1 MSSGGRRSSANG
13 SYLVV
18 RLGERSLARPPIL
31 FFTGQTLHN
40 LAANNR
46 YQKARLVTH
55 QHHQAAVYS
64 TMTDV
69 LDQSEVDS
77 LLAALGSGEVEATQE
92 TAQIKIFSR
101 HRASTSDVEV
111 RSYDFK
117 RPERVSKDQM
127 RALEN
132 LHEAFSRNFGASLS
146 GFLRTIVECKVANIE
161 QMTFSEFTHSLPN
174 PTSFNLL
181 NPEPLEGSICFEIS
195 PLIIY
200 PIIDRLLGG
209 SNADLFIP
217 QRPLTA
223 IEIRL
228 VNKIITRA
236 ITCLQDAWSNVIALT
251 VKQGDTESNPQL
263 VQIVPPNEVVV
274 VVGFELKMG
283 GRAGT
288 MSLCIPYN
296 VIEPVVE
303 KLSAQTWA
311 AYKRGQSD
319 SQNRKRVAYQL
330 DGAKVQLTGILA
342 NTTIKLSELM
352 NLEVGDVI
360 MTEKPAS
367 APLTLLVE
375 GKRKYIGQIGQFKGN
390 RAFKVQRKIGAKD
403 RV

>member
-1 MSSGGRRSSANG
+1 MA
-13 SYLVV
+13 
-18 RLGERSLARPPIL
+18 
-31 FFTGQTLHN
+31 
-40 LAANNR
+40 
-46 YQKARLVTH
+46 
-55 QHHQAAVYS
+55 
-64 TMTDV
+64 DV
-69 LDQSEVDS
+69 LDQSEVDA
-77 LLAALGSGEVEATQE
+77 LLAAVDSGTVETPEEAP
-92 TAQIKIFSR
+92 AVKIFSR
-101 HRASTSDVEV
+101 NRVITSDVEV
-111 RSYDFK
+111 RPYDFK

-181 NPEPLEGSICFEIS
+181 NPEPLEGSICLEIS

-217 QRPLTA
+217 QRPLTN
-223 IEIRL
+223 IETRL

-236 ITCLQDAWSNVIALT
+236 ITGLQEAWSNVIALQI
-251 VKQGDTESNPQL
+251 KQGESESNPQL

-274 VVGFELKMG
+274 VIGFELKMG

-311 AYKRGQSD
+311 AYKRGQRD
-319 SQNRKRVAYQL
+319 VQNRHRLAYQL
-330 DGAKVQLTGILA
+330 DAAKVTLTGVLA
-342 NTTIKLSELM
+342 NTTIKLSELR
-352 NLEVGDVI
+352 NLEIGDVI
-360 MTEKPAS
+360 ITEKPAT
-367 APLTLLVE
+367 APLALLVE

-390 RAFKVQRKIGAKD
+390 RAFKVVRKISAKD